1 MLFLRQHKFPLLF
14 LAVLVFCSVMVV
26 RQLDHSR
33 DRHGDLL
40 EAMIVLQTG
49 GYTNEAGRLYF
60 RLWRDIEKMSN
71 KQLVDDWRRTV
82 TLIDP
87 GVYQP
92 SNSIYRYYWS
102 VRTEMEKRS
111 ESIIERARKL
121 AEQEK

>member
-1 MLFLRQHKFPLLF
+1 MQFLRQHKFSLIF
-14 LAVLVFCSVMVV
+14 LGVLVFCSVMVILQ
-26 RQLDHSR
+26 RDKSR
-33 DRHGDLL
+33 DRHGELL
-40 EAMIVLQTG
+40 DAMIVLETG

-60 RLWRDIEKMSN
+60 RLWRDIDHMSN

-87 GVYQP
+87 GVHQP

-102 VRTEMEKRS
+102 VRGEMEKRS
-111 ESIIERARKL
+111 ESIIERARRL

>member
-1 MLFLRQHKFPLLF
+1 MLFLRQHKFTFLF
-14 LAVLVFCSVMVV
+14 LAVLVFCSVMVI
-26 RQLDHSR
+26 RQRDRSR
-33 DRHGDLL
+33 DRHAELL

-71 KQLVDDWRRTV
+71 NQLVDDWRRTV